1 MSAPREIGISRSR
14 RAREELAKAWLLD
27 VLERTPLEEMERV
40 PISWIASEGPPLIAD
55 IVRSLGGP
63 AGSRSLELPAEGIER
78 IGELGELRGG
88 RAAFEIPR
96 DLAALQALLI
106 EALRREIP
114 ERRLGSFAGSVER
127 LAEIFGDISSQVTE
141 RLVRERSGGAAI
153 DQLTGLPGSADLYE
167 WLRILLAEQR
177 RYGHPFSL
185 LTIDIEGL
193 GRINQAYGHD
203 AGDQMLRAVAG
214 IVKSQVRAVDR
225 AFRPGDGQ
233 LCVLAPHQRA
243 DQLRPMA
250 QRLCDVVD
258 RSQASGGPRVAIAAG
273 IACCPD
279 HADGAEALIE
289 AAEEAAWAA
298 KAEGRGVALGD
309 EA

>member
-1 MSAPREIGISRSR
+1 VSGKEAGISRST
-14 RAREELAKAWLLD
+14 RAREELAKAWLLE
-27 VLERTPLEEMERV
+27 VLERTPLEEAEEV
-40 PISWIASEGPPLIAD
+40 PVAWIARETPELIAD
-55 IVRSLGGP
+55 ILRGVEAP
-63 AGSRSLELPAEGIER
+63 ASVGELELPAAGMER
-78 IGELGELRGG
+78 IAELGRLRSGDAVA
-88 RAAFEIPR
+88 RIPR

-106 EALRREIP
+106 EALRREVP
-114 ERRLGSFAGSVER
+114 ERRLGSFAASVER

-193 GRINQAYGHD
+193 GRINQAYGRD